1 MLNHPYNKLKPLLE
15 KALKHKI
22 KSGLIFILL
31 LSGTIYLF
39 FGRTSTENRYTLT
52 TTKYATITSTIS
64 GSGQV
69 TSNDQIDIK
78 SKASGDVI
86 YIGALEGQE
95 VRAGYFIAQLNTR
108 NAQKTVRDAEIN
120 LENAKLQLEKL
131 RGAETLVIPRNQ
143 LKAEENLLKSYEDG
157 FNTVSNVFLDIPAI
171 ISSLHDIIYNQ
182 DFSKNE
188 WNTDYLANAIKN
200 YTEDAAQFKK
210 DVYIKY
216 EAARTNYDTNF
227 TNYKINNRSSDQI
240 TTKKLINETYNTTKN
255 LAESIKSANNLIQLY
270 KDKLK
275 EKNIEPK
282 TIADT
287 FLANLNTYTGK
298 TNSHL
303 INLLNIKNATSANEE
318 ALANASLDIRS
329 QELAVKQRE
338 NALADAK
345 DTLSDYFIRTP
356 LAGTI
361 AKINIKKLDSI
372 NNGLV
377 VATLITKQKNLEL
390 SLNEID
396 IAQIKVGQ
404 NATISFDA
412 IPDFKLNGTITRV
425 DTLGTVSQGVVTYNI
440 KINFNSN
447 DDRIKSGMS
456 ATALITTNS
465 KENVLT
471 VPNSAVKSQNDKYY
485 VEIFNK
491 KSKTAT
497 PTKKFIEI
505 GISNDALTEIISGL
519 NEGDEV
525 IARTILATAK
535 TGTPQAPSLFGG
547 NTSRGTGTSGN
558 TFKIPR

>member
-1 MLNHPYNKLKPLLE
+1 M
-15 KALKHKI
+15 A
-22 KSGLIFILL
+22 
-31 LSGTIYLF
+31 
-39 FGRTSTENRYTLT
+39 
-52 TTKYATITSTIS
+52 
-64 GSGQV
+64 
-69 TSNDQIDIK
+69 
-78 SKASGDVI
+78 
-86 YIGALEGQE
+86 
-95 VRAGYFIAQLNTR
+95 
-108 NAQKTVRDAEIN
+108 
-120 LENAKLQLEKL
+120 
-131 RGAETLVIPRNQ
+131 
-143 LKAEENLLKSYEDG
+143 
-157 FNTVSNVFLDIPAI
+157 
-171 ISSLHDIIYNQ
+171 
-182 DFSKNE
+182 
-188 WNTDYLANAIKN
+188 
-200 YTEDAAQFKK
+200 
-210 DVYIKY
+210 VYI
-216 EAARTNYDTNF
+216 
-227 TNYKINNRSSDQI
+227 
-240 TTKKLINETYNTTKN
+240 
-255 LAESIKSANNLIQLY
+255 
-270 KDKLK
+270 
-275 EKNIEPK
+275 
-282 TIADT
+282 
-287 FLANLNTYTGK
+287 
-298 TNSHL
+298 
-303 INLLNIKNATSANEE
+303 
-318 ALANASLDIRS
+318 
-329 QELAVKQRE
+329 
-338 NALADAK
+338 
-345 DTLSDYFIRTP
+345 YFY
-356 LAGTI
+356 L
-361 AKINIKKLDSI
+361 KINIKKLDSI